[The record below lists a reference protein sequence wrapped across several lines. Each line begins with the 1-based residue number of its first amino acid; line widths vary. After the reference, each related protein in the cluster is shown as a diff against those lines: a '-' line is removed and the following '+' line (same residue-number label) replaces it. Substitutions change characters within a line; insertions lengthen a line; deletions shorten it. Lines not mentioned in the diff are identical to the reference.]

1 MAKFVNSREA
11 ISSSLLLWNDVA
23 TQVAIEETY
32 GLDIWPITGNFNDG
46 PINYLLPPQS
56 KGMLTEIH
64 IIPKLKIQKDG
75 EDLTFRHDNL
85 SVVNNFGNSIWEQV
99 DIQLDD
105 RIDISQSMKN
115 AYAFQTFFNHVL
127 NSESNRAD
135 YLYYNENFKMDEG
148 KTKKLEEESRTFWR
162 WNDSVDDE
170 IKKLMPENV
179 TNEMKNDKLREF
191 KSKLEASENAGNYY
205 KCAKYISTSMGY
217 ENGEKIEELTDIVS
231 RMLIPSK
238 VNPSASDRSR
248 FLRHGESLTLCT
260 KLQHPLFNTSK
271 SLPTNMRIKITLTKN
286 NDEFVILSDGESKY
300 SIFIEDCYLHATY
313 YRPRDSILSL
323 IEERLR
329 KEAASYFISRP
340 EIIVKPLSNAG
351 RIIRISDV
359 FHNILPPYA
368 FFCLLPSKDF
378 EGSYKTNPYTF
389 IPFQNFQFHVN
400 GRPHF
405 ANPLHVTSIKKR
417 GDGHYEY
424 MGFGEYMVQLYKTLG
439 KDVRGDCLI
448 NSSNFALHFMVGI
461 SFGADKSSL
470 AERHLNLQ
478 EKASTYL
485 EIDMGINDGIP
496 QDMVLLIY
504 TVHDRQIQIDADR
517 KITIIE

>member
-64 IIPKLKIQKDG
+64 IIPKLKIQKDS

-170 IKKLMPENV
+170 IKK
-179 TNEMKNDKLREF
+179 TN
-191 KSKLEASENAGNYY
+191 A
-205 KCAKYISTSMGY
+205 
-217 ENGEKIEELTDIVS
+217 
-231 RMLIPSK
+231 
-238 VNPSASDRSR
+238 
-248 FLRHGESLTLCT
+248 
-260 KLQHPLFNTSK
+260 
-271 SLPTNMRIKITLTKN
+271 
-286 NDEFVILSDGESKY
+286 
-300 SIFIEDCYLHATY
+300 
-313 YRPRDSILSL
+313 
-323 IEERLR
+323 
-329 KEAASYFISRP
+329 
-340 EIIVKPLSNAG
+340 
-351 RIIRISDV
+351 
-359 FHNILPPYA
+359 
-368 FFCLLPSKDF
+368 
-378 EGSYKTNPYTF
+378 
-389 IPFQNFQFHVN
+389 
-400 GRPHF
+400 
-405 ANPLHVTSIKKR
+405 
-417 GDGHYEY
+417 
-424 MGFGEYMVQLYKTLG
+424 
-439 KDVRGDCLI
+439 
-448 NSSNFALHFMVGI
+448 
-461 SFGADKSSL
+461 
-470 AERHLNLQ
+470 
-478 EKASTYL
+478 
-485 EIDMGINDGIP
+485 
-496 QDMVLLIY
+496 
-504 TVHDRQIQIDADR
+504 
-517 KITIIE
+517 